1 MSLQNGAPPALSQ
14 AAQEMSNILLRLQNP
29 DNTIRGAAEEQY
41 NQAVAKPGLC
51 LEALSSL
58 ASTPGVDTVVRC
70 TAAVL
75 MRRSCSEL
83 WHRAAD
89 DIKNVVKTRL
99 LLGLRAHA
107 PRDVRRKL
115 CDTISV
121 LAGPLIEKTPSQWP
135 ELFPTLFELTR
146 SPAPHERESAL
157 YVFAQLAEFLEQTVF
172 TPHLPALKVA
182 LHSGLGDAEINVSLA
197 ALRAVTTLIGV
208 LEESLC
214 NEFVDLIPLMLQP
227 VQRAVANG
235 NEDDAKSAIEMLIEV
250 VESEPS
256 FYKKDLPNVC
266 SIMLE
271 VCQKTS
277 SSAEGGPR
285 QVSLEFLV
293 SIAEKLPT
301 QCRKM
306 GTFVNNVFPVAL
318 QMMLEIEDDR
328 DWYEQEDEDDTS
340 EYTHFDCGQESLDR
354 LAIALGGKSV
364 LPVAEAIISAF
375 MQNSN
380 WVYRHAAL
388 LAISQIGE
396 GCRKQI
402 EQKLGTVIHLAL
414 ERFLDTHPRV
424 RWAAINCIG
433 QMCTDF
439 GPRIQ
444 QEYHEEI
451 VKALITVMDDKN
463 NPRVQ
468 SHSAA
473 AVINF
478 CDEATPEVI
487 APYLDQ
493 LLGKLQTLL
502 NANHRITQEQAVT
515 AIAAVADAA
524 EEHFVPY
531 YDWFMP
537 RLKQVLSTTSGHKE
551 LRRLRGKVMEC
562 ISLVGLSVGFEKF
575 SPDADEVMK
584 MLVNTAAAHADDP
597 DDPQSFYLMQ
607 AYARICRCLK
617 LAFIPYLPHV
627 MPRLLE
633 AASQKP
639 DITVLDISEDD
650 DAQDEEGY
658 ETLTI
663 GDKRV
668 GIRTSALED
677 KAVACTMLTCFIA
690 ELRGGFYEY
699 VEQVT
704 QLMVPLLKFFYHE
717 DCRSAAANCIPDL
730 IRSVLES
737 GKEQSGTQVMSIISY
752 ALPKLLDAIRGE
764 PDVEV
769 LVHMVDS
776 LGQIG
781 SIVGPPAIP
790 RNMMVPVAKAI
801 SMVLLESEARNMERR
816 RLAEQEEWDEEAKEE
831 AAAEEA
837 KEEEL
842 LSRVTN
848 ASNSFLRVHG
858 SQGFVEAFTSPHEI
872 SEGPEAVST
881 MSIFWLRLHD
891 TRPAYERQAAL
902 CVFDDLIL
910 HGGREGLVVVKS
922 VLPIMCLYVVD
933 PNADVRQAA
942 CYGVGVCAQMG
953 GGLFS
958 EAASSSLLAHLESV
972 IRHPNAR
979 EAIDANA
986 TDNAVAALMKIME
999 FQPDF
1004 IGENAHSYGALV
1016 VDYLPAK
1023 DDESEARL
1031 MHTALMRLVQSGDS
1045 RILGENYVNLP
1056 RILSVIVS
1064 LLGTNG
1070 VDEEGTRMGVE
1081 VVKGIQHKYPEMVH
1095 AATANLSEEQRQKL
1109 VSVMNSA

>member
-1 MSLQNGAPPALSQ
+1 
-14 AAQEMSNILLRLQNP
+14 MSNILQRLQNP
-29 DNTIRGAAEEQY
+29 DNVIRGAAEEQY

-58 ASTPGVDTVVRC
+58 AATPGVDTIVRS

-83 WHRAAD
+83 WTHAD
-89 DIKNVVKTRL
+89 NDVKHHVKTRL
-99 LLGLRAHA
+99 LMGIRAQA

-121 LAGPLIEKTPSQWP
+121 LAGPLIEKSPSQWP
-135 ELFPTLFELTR
+135 ELFPTLFELTK
-146 SPAPHERESAL
+146 SPTSYERESAL
-157 YVFAQLAEFLEQTVF
+157 YIFAQLAEFLEQNVF
-172 TPHLPALKVA
+172 APHLPTLKVA
-182 LHSGLGDAEINVSLA
+182 LHSGLRDAELPVSLA
-197 ALRAVTTLIGV
+197 ALRATTALIGV

-227 VQRAVANG
+227 VQRAVTSG
-235 NEDDAKSAIEMLIEV
+235 NEEDAKNAIEMLIEV
-250 VESEPS
+250 VESEPC
-256 FYKKDLPNVC
+256 FYKKDLPDVC
-266 SIMLE
+266 GVMLE
-271 VCQKTS
+271 VCKKTNS
-277 SSAEGGPR
+277 SSEGGPR

-306 GTFVNNVFPVAL
+306 GTFVSNVFPVAL

-328 DWYEQEDEDDTS
+328 DWYEQEDEDDTN

-354 LAIALGGKSV
+354 LAIALGGKAV
-364 LPVAEAIISAF
+364 LPVAESLIAAF
-375 MQNSN
+375 LQNTN

-414 ERFLDTHPRV
+414 ERFLDPHPRV

-444 QEYHEEI
+444 QEYHKEI
-451 VKALITVMDDKN
+451 VTALITVMDDKN

-478 CDEATPEVI
+478 CDEASPEVI

-524 EEHFVPY
+524 EEHFVHY

-537 RLKQVLSTTSGHKE
+537 RLKQVLSTTTGHKD

-575 SPDADEVMK
+575 SPDADAVMK

-617 LAFIPYLPHV
+617 ASFIPYLPHV

-639 DITVLDISEDD
+639 DITVLDVLEDD
-650 DAQDEEGY
+650 DGQDEEGY

-690 ELRGGFYEY
+690 ELRGGFYDY
-699 VEQVT
+699 VAHVT
-704 QLMVPLLKFFYHE
+704 ELMVPLLKFFYHE

-730 IRSVLES
+730 IRSVMES
-737 GKEQSGTQVMSIISY
+737 GKDPSGAQVMSIINF
-752 ALPKLLDAIRGE
+752 ALPQLLDAIRGE
-764 PDVEV
+764 PDVDV
-769 LVHMVDS
+769 LVHMLDS

-781 SIVGPPAIP
+781 GIVGPPAIS
-790 RNMMVPVAKAI
+790 RETMIPVAKAI
-801 SMVLLESEARNMERR
+801 SIVLLESEARNMERR
-816 RLAEQEEWDEEAKEE
+816 RIAEQEEWDEEANEE

-842 LSRVTN
+842 LSRVVTATN
-848 ASNSFLRVHG
+848 AFLRVHG
-858 SQGFVEAFTSPHEI
+858 NHGFVEAFTNTHEL
-872 SEGPEAVST
+872 SEGSEAVST
-881 MSIFWLRLHD
+881 MSIFWLRLQD
-891 TRPAYERQAAL
+891 NRPAYERQAAL

-910 HGGREGLVVVKS
+910 HGGREGLAVIKN
-922 VLPIMCLYVVD
+922 VLPAMCVYVIDQD
-933 PNADVRQAA
+933 PDVRQAA
-942 CYGVGVCAQMG
+942 CYGVGVCAQVG
-953 GGLFS
+953 GEYF
-958 EAASSSLLAHLESV
+958 AASATPALLSHLEGV
-972 IRHPNAR
+972 IRHPNAQSST
-979 EAIDANA
+979 DLHA

-999 FQPDF
+999 FQPNYVGDKSF
-1004 IGENAHSYGALV
+1004 SYGALV

-1023 DDESEARL
+1023 ADESEARV
-1031 MHTALMRLVQSGDS
+1031 MHSALIRFVQTGDS
-1045 RILGENYVNLP
+1045 RFLGENFVNLP
-1056 RILSVIVS
+1056 RILAVILS
-1064 LLGTNG
+1064 ILGTNTI
-1070 VDEEGTRMGVE
+1070 DEEGTRMAIDVIN
-1081 VVKGIQHKYPEMVH
+1081 GIRSKYPQMLH

-1109 VSVMNSA
+1109 MTVVNSA